1 MVLASLRDLVCP
13 AFFVLMRAF
22 VILTQTIR
30 TKGAHTVHRLSASIR
45 GALLESLRIRTTKAV
60 VCGIRCNLIHA
71 APLVLVVVGVV
82 VALRIRTKAAH
93 TIHRLTAS

>member
-1 MVLASLRDLVCP
+1 MAFLVVHAIC
-13 AFFVLMRAF
+13 
-22 VILTQTIR
+22 IR
-30 TKGAHTVHRLSASIR
+30 GKFAKAIYRLSASIR

-93 TIHRLTAS
+93 TIHRLAAS